1 MDKVSYF
8 VVDNLHCPSCIFTVK
23 STLNDELGIPATNVH
38 VSLINQTVTV
48 RHNESITPLVIV
60 HALEKVGFEV
70 EVDNNTTEDDD
81 HQKNSS
87 WNPLARRKRR
97 RLHREVCKSC
107 QADHRA
113 KQEKKTLFSRPS
125 LSKSVG
131 SSRSGATSERT
142 VTPTKRLKSTGD
154 VTTELAISG
163 MTCASCANAI
173 TDGIKEY
180 RTRGILS
187 CDVNVMGNAARV
199 VHDSAKISAEEV
211 ASLIEQFGYGAE
223 VITSRPV
230 TRRQR
235 VTSQDFA
242 EEYRLEF
249 HIGGMTCASC
259 SNTVTHGLQAEP
271 YIKSV
276 NVNLM
281 ANSGTVI
288 LSRKEDAQK
297 VKEAVEAMGFI
308 CDLGEI
314 APLRMLDS
322 AANDVRIVRIRI
334 DGMFCT

>member
-1 MDKVSYF
+1 M
-8 VVDNLHCPSCIFTVK
+8 
-23 STLNDELGIPATNVH
+23 
-38 VSLINQTVTV
+38 
-48 RHNESITPLVIV
+48 
-60 HALEKVGFEV
+60 
-70 EVDNNTTEDDD
+70 
-81 HQKNSS
+81 
-87 WNPLARRKRR
+87 
-97 RLHREVCKSC
+97 CKSC

-125 LSKSVG
+125 LSKSLV
-131 SSRSGATSERT
+131 SLRSGATSEKT
-142 VTPTKRLKSTGD
+142 VTTPQKRLKSTGD
-154 VTTELAISG
+154 VTTELAITG

-173 TDGIKEY
+173 TDGIKAY
-180 RTRGILS
+180 RTQGILS

-199 VHDSAKISAEEV
+199 VHDSAKISAEQV

-259 SNTVTHGLQAEP
+259 SNSITHGLQEEP

-276 NVNLM
+276 NINLM

-288 LSRKEDAQK
+288 LSSKDDAQK
-297 VKEAVEAMGFI
+297 VKDAVESMGFI

-314 APLRMLDS
+314 APLRMFES

-334 DGMFCT
+334 DGMFCKYSPHL